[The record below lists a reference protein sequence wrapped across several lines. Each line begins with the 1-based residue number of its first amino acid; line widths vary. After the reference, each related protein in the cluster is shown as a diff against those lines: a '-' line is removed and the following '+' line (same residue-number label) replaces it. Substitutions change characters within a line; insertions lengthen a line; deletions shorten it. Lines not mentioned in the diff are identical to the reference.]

1 MRNKTIAIISTTLL
15 VGCVNVPKQTG
26 STVEQRL
33 DSQGRVL
40 SETRTESAA
49 TASDRTI
56 ELTRR
61 ACLADQAANFQK
73 LDSGTAQVAV
83 AAIQALSDRD
93 PCAASTNSNDVVVAA
108 NQERTKQI
116 NTLTSGIPII
126 GGAYVAGEAVKN
138 RDANVVNQPAP
149 LIVDPT
155 IVTTPAAEVVVV
167 EPFIVNPVFV
177 P

>member
-1 MRNKTIAIISTTLL
+1 MSGTDVS
-15 VGCVNVPKQTG
+15 
-26 STVEQRL
+26 
-33 DSQGRVL
+33 
-40 SETRTESAA
+40 RTSSSLGWASA

-149 LIVDPT
+149 LIVEQPEVRV
-155 IVTTPAAEVVVV
+155 ITTPAPEVVVV
-167 EPFIVNPVFV
+167 EPFLVNPVIV
-177 P
+177 E